1 MNYVGLHVHTH
12 YSLFDGIATPQE
24 YVDRAS
30 KLGMNALAITDHGT
44 LSGHRELYRA
54 AKEKGI
60 KPILGLEGYMCA
72 DISDKR
78 DKSERE
84 GQQDLVY
91 NHIVLLAKNQKGLE
105 NLNKISEIAWT
116 DGFFKKPRFDFEIL
130 KKYKEGIIVTS
141 ACPSSVIVKALEEQE
156 FAIAKKNIN
165 WFKDNF
171 GSDYYIEVMPHN
183 TPEINKY
190 LIELADEFDIKVVV
204 TPDCHHSDTLQK
216 EIQEFK
222 LILNTHGKVNKE
234 ATYEK
239 SKKKTDMME
248 RLDYLYGKDRQI
260 TFNKFDIHLLS
271 YEEIKAAMEL
281 QGIDRP
287 DIYSNTLLLADTV
300 EDYDIKDGLNLL
312 PVQYKNPDKQ
322 LAELAFAGLE
332 QKRLNDNWLGNDV
345 YEQRLMEE
353 LEIIRDKKFA
363 PYFLVVQSM
372 IAWAKKEGILVGP
385 GRGSSAGSLV
395 CYLLGIT
402 DIDPIEHGLLFFR
415 FINPDRNDFPDID
428 TDIQDTRRDEVKD
441 YLVRQYRHVASIAT
455 FLEFKD
461 KGVVR
466 DVARVLD
473 IPLTDVNKVLK
484 LVDTWDEYCTSKTT
498 LSFREKYPEVE
509 IYGEQLRGRIR
520 GTGIHA
526 AGVVTSKD
534 PIFRFAPLETRSSP
548 GSDNRIPVVGVDMEE
563 AEKIGLIK
571 IDALGLKT
579 LSVVK
584 DAIVMIKENHYKDI
598 DLLSIDMADPKV
610 YEMLSDGYT
619 KGVFQCEA
627 TPYTNLLVKMGV
639 KNFNELAASNAL
651 VRPGAMNTIG
661 KDYIARKHGKQNV
674 SYTHQI
680 MKEFTDDTY
689 GCILY
694 QEQVMQACVHLGG
707 MSMSDADKVR
717 KIIGKKKDAKEFDI
731 YKEQFIAG
739 ASAYIAPNQ
748 ARDLWHDF
756 EAHAGYSFNK
766 SHAVAYSTLSY
777 WTAWLKYYYPLE
789 FMFALLKNEK
799 DKDGRTE
806 YLIEAKRMGISIK
819 LPHIND
825 SDLDFKIEGKGI
837 RFGLTGIKFISNNI
851 AEKYIA
857 ARPFKT
863 YKELEE
869 FTFTKG
875 NGVNSRALNALRLI
889 GAATFS
895 DNPRNDEEIKEN
907 IYEYLNLPEFNITI
921 PSHYYAFIQDIDLFE
936 EKGSFIL
943 LGMVKTI
950 KRGKGWSRV
959 EILDKTGSVGIF
971 DEEGTTIET
980 GRTYLVLANDN
991 RIVSAIPVDEIK
1003 ESSNA
1008 LVKFLGYKQ
1017 LPYSEEEMFVVSFKS
1032 RVTKAGK
1039 KMASLTLADTARD
1052 LHSVTVFPTAFPK
1065 AYMHIEEGK
1074 SYKFSFGKTKDGTV
1088 IMEDVNVS

>member
-1 MNYVGLHVHTH
+1 MSYVGLHVHTH
-12 YSLFDGIATPQE
+12 YSLFDGVATPEE
-24 YVDRAS
+24 YIDRAVE
-30 KLGMNALAITDHGT
+30 LGMPALAITDHGT
-44 LSGHRELYRA
+44 LSGHRELYRI
-54 AKEKGI
+54 AKAKGV

-91 NHIVLLAKNQKGLE
+91 NHIILLAKNQKGLE

-116 DGFFKKPRFDFEIL
+116 DGFFKKPRFDFAIL
-130 KKYKEGIIVTS
+130 EKYKEGIIVTS
-141 ACPSSVIVKALEEQE
+141 ACPSSVLVKALEEQE
-156 FAIAKKNIN
+156 FALAKKHLK
-165 WFKDNF
+165 WFKDTF

-183 TPEINKY
+183 APEINKY
-190 LIELADEFDIKVVV
+190 LIELADEFEIRVVV
-204 TPDCHHSDTLQK
+204 TPDCHHVDTSQK
-216 EIQEFK
+216 EVQEFK
-222 LILNTHGKVNKE
+222 LLLNTHAKVQKDI
-234 ATYEK
+234 TYAK
-239 SKKKTDMME
+239 SAKHSSMMD
-248 RLDYLYGKDRQI
+248 RLDYLYGKDRDI

-271 YEEIKAAMEL
+271 YDEIKAAMEK
-281 QGIDRP
+281 QGIDRE

-300 EDYDIKDGLNLL
+300 EDYDIKDGLDLL
-312 PVQYKNPDKQ
+312 PVQYKNPDQ
-322 LAELAFAGLE
+322 ELANLTLASLE
-332 QKRLNDNWLGNDV
+332 EKKLNSNWLGNDI
-345 YEQRLMEE
+345 YEQRLDEE
-353 LEIIRDKKFA
+353 LSIIRDKKFA
-363 PYFLVVQSM
+363 PYFLVVQNM
-372 IAWAKKEGILVGP
+372 INWAKKEDILVGP

-402 DIDPIEHGLLFFR
+402 DIDPLEHGLLFFR
-415 FINPDRNDFPDID
+415 FINPERNDFPDID

-455 FLEFKD
+455 FLQFKD

-484 LVDTWDEYCTSKTT
+484 LVDTWDEFCSSKNT
-498 LSFREKYPEVE
+498 LWFREKYPEVE
-509 IYGEQLRGRIR
+509 IYGDQLRGRIR

-526 AGVVTSKD
+526 AGVVTSKN
-534 PIFRFAPLETRSSP
+534 PIFRYAPLETRSSP
-548 GSDNRIPVVGVDMEE
+548 GSDDRIPVVGIDMEE

-584 DAIVMIKENHYKDI
+584 DCIDMVKENHYKDI

-661 KDYIARKHGKQNV
+661 KDYIARKHGKQNI
-674 SYTHQI
+674 SYIHQV

-694 QEQVMQACVHLGG
+694 QEQVMQACVYLGG
-707 MSMSDADKVR
+707 MTMAEADKVR
-717 KIIGKKKDAKEFDI
+717 KIIGKKKDAKEFNIFQDR
-731 YKEQFIAG
+731 FVAG
-739 ASAYIAPNQ
+739 ASKYISPNK
-748 ARDLWHDF
+748 ALDLWHDF
-756 EAHAGYSFNK
+756 EEHAGYSFNK

-806 YLIEAKRMGISIK
+806 YLIEAKRMGISVK

-851 AEKYIA
+851 AQKYID
-857 ARPFKT
+857 ARPFNS
-863 YKELEE
+863 YKQLEE

-875 NGVNSRALNALRLI
+875 NGVNSRALNALRLT

-895 DNPRNDEEIKEN
+895 DNPRNDEDIKEN
-907 IYEYLNLPEFNITI
+907 LYEYLNLPEFNISI
-921 PSHYYAFIQDIDLFE
+921 PSHYYAFIQSIEDFE

-943 LGMVKTI
+943 MGMVKAI

-971 DEEGTTIET
+971 DEESTTIET

-991 RIVSAIPVDEIK
+991 RIVSAVPIDEVK
-1003 ESSNA
+1003 GSTNA

-1017 LPYSEEEMFVVSFKS
+1017 LPYTDDEMFVVSFKS
-1032 RVTKAGK
+1032 RITKAGK
-1039 KMASLTLADTARD
+1039 KMASLTLADTSRD

>member
-30 KLGMNALAITDHGT
+30 KLGMNALAITDHGS
-44 LSGHRELYRA
+44 LSGHREFYRS

-78 DKSERE
+78 DKSERT

-91 NHIVLLAKNQKGLE
+91 NHIILLAKNQKGLE

-130 KKYKEGIIVTS
+130 QKYKEGIIVTS
-141 ACPSSVIVKALEEQE
+141 ACPSSVIVKALEDQE
-156 FAIAKKNIN
+156 FALAKKHIG

-190 LIELADEFDIKVVV
+190 LIDLADEFNIRVVV
-204 TPDCHHSDTLQK
+204 TPDCHHSDESQK
-216 EIQEFK
+216 HIQEFK
-222 LILNTHGKVNKE
+222 LLMNTHAKVQKDT
-234 ATYEK
+234 TYAK
-239 SKKKTDMME
+239 SKKIDSMME
-248 RLDYLYGKDRQI
+248 RLDYLYGEDRQI

-271 YEEIKAAMEL
+271 YEEIKAAMEK
-281 QGIDRP
+281 QGIDRE
-287 DIYSNTLLLADTV
+287 DIYSNTLLLAETV
-300 EDYDIKDGLNLL
+300 EDYDIKDGLDLL
-312 PVQYKNPDKQ
+312 PVQYKNPDQ
-322 LAELAFAGLE
+322 ELANLAFAALE
-332 QKRLNDNWLGNDV
+332 EKRLNSNWLGNDI
-345 YEQRLMEE
+345 YEQRLDEE
-353 LEIIRDKKFA
+353 LFIIKDKKFA
-363 PYFLVVQSM
+363 PYFLVVQNM
-372 IAWAKKEGILVGP
+372 ISWAKKEGILVGP

-415 FINPDRNDFPDID
+415 FINPERNDFPDID

-455 FLEFKD
+455 FLQFKD

-526 AGVVTSKD
+526 AGVVTSKN
-534 PIFRFAPLETRSSP
+534 PIFRYAPLETRSSP
-548 GSDNRIPVVGVDMEE
+548 GSDDRIPVVGVDMEE

-584 DAIVMIKENHYKDI
+584 DCIDMIKTNHYKDI

-610 YEMLSDGYT
+610 YEMLSDGHT

-627 TPYTNLLVKMGV
+627 TPYTNLLIKMGV

-694 QEQVMQACVHLGG
+694 QEQVMQACVYLGG
-707 MSMSDADKVR
+707 MTMAEADKVR
-717 KIIGKKKDAKEFDI
+717 KIIGKKKDAKEFNIFQDR
-731 YKEQFIAG
+731 FVAG
-739 ASAYIAPNQ
+739 ASKYISPNK
-748 ARDLWHDF
+748 ALELWHDF
-756 EAHAGYSFNK
+756 EEHAGYSFNK

-806 YLIEAKRMGISIK
+806 YLIEAKRMGISVK

-851 AEKYIA
+851 AQKYID
-857 ARPFKT
+857 ARPFNS
-863 YKELEE
+863 YKQLEE

-875 NGVNSRALNALRLI
+875 NGVNSRALNALRLT

-895 DNPRNDEEIKEN
+895 DNPRNDEDIKEN
-907 IYEYLNLPEFNITI
+907 LYEYLNLPEFNISI
-921 PSHYYAFIQDIDLFE
+921 PSHYYAFIQSIEDFE

-943 LGMVKTI
+943 MGMVKAI

-971 DEEGTTIET
+971 DEESTTIET

-1003 ESSNA
+1003 GSTNA

-1017 LPYSEEEMFVVSFKS
+1017 LPYTEDEMFVVSFKS
-1032 RVTKAGK
+1032 RITKAGK
-1039 KMASLTLADTARD
+1039 KMASLTLADTSRD

>member
-1 MNYVGLHVHTH
+1 M
-12 YSLFDGIATPQE
+12 S
-24 YVDRAS
+24 
-30 KLGMNALAITDHGT
+30 ALAITDHGT

-248 RLDYLYGKDRQI
+248 RLDYLYGQDRQI

-281 QGIDRP
+281 QDIDRP

-322 LAELAFAGLE
+322 LRDLAWQALE
-332 QKRLNDNWLGNDV
+332 NKRLTSSWVGNDS
-345 YEQRLMEE
+345 YELRLDEE
-353 LEIIRDKKFA
+353 LEIIKDKKFA

-372 IAWAKKEGILVGP
+372 INWAKKEGILVGP

-395 CYLLGIT
+395 CYMLGIT
-402 DIDPIEHGLLFFR
+402 DIDPLEHGLLFFR
-415 FINPDRNDFPDID
+415 FINPERNDFPDID

-498 LSFREKYPEVE
+498 LWFREKYPEVE

-534 PIFRFAPLETRSSP
+534 PIFRYAPLETRSSP
-548 GSDNRIPVVGVDMEE
+548 GSDDRIPVVGVDMEE

-584 DAIVMIKENHYKDI
+584 DCIDMIKTNYYKDI

-610 YEMLSDGYT
+610 YEMLSDGHT

-694 QEQVMQACVHLGG
+694 QEQVMQACVYLGG
-707 MSMSDADKVR
+707 MTMAEADKVR
-717 KIIGKKKDAKEFDI
+717 KIIGKKKDAKEFNIFQDR
-731 YKEQFIAG
+731 FVAG
-739 ASAYIAPNQ
+739 ASKYISPNK
-748 ARDLWHDF
+748 ALDLWHDF
-756 EAHAGYSFNK
+756 EEHAGYSFNK

-851 AEKYIA
+851 AQKYID
-857 ARPFKT
+857 ARPFNS
-863 YKELEE
+863 YKQLEE

-875 NGVNSRALNALRLI
+875 NGVNSRALNALRLT

-895 DNPRNDEEIKEN
+895 DNPRNDEDIKEN
-907 IYEYLNLPEFNITI
+907 LYEYLNLPEFNISI
-921 PSHYYAFIQDIDLFE
+921 PSHYYAFIQSIEDFE

-943 LGMVKTI
+943 MGMVKAI

-959 EILDKTGSVGIF
+959 ELLDKTGSVGIF
-971 DEEGTTIET
+971 DEESTTIET
-980 GRTYLVLANDN
+980 GRTYLILANDN

-1003 ESSNA
+1003 GSTNA

-1017 LPYSEEEMFVVSFKS
+1017 LPYTEDEMFVVSFKS
-1032 RVTKAGK
+1032 RITKAGK
-1039 KMASLTLADTARD
+1039 KMASLTLADTSRD